1 MLYAYTR
8 NAARA
13 LGEQSRIGSIGPG
26 KQADF
31 ALLDEDIL
39 TVTAEEARYQ
49 GLLDDCRRQD
59 SLWGQRLGLQH
70 DCMSQNPL

>member
-13 LGEQSRIGSIGPG
+13 LRLQERIGSIAPG

-31 ALLDEDIL
+31 ALVDRDVL
-39 TVTAEEARYQ
+39 TVPAEEAR
-49 GLLDDCRRQD
+49 DAKV
-59 SLWGQRLGLQH
+59 LWTIFGGKTVFGAR
-70 DCMSQNPL
+70 P